1 MGGDQ
6 VGVKCEQRADEIYS
20 VKKKKKGYTI
30 GQELEEELWDGLLVE
45 EDLEQILMPREKKI
59 ENVKEMKEMERS
71 ET

>member
-6 VGVKCEQRADEIYS
+6 VGVKCEQRADEIYF
-20 VKKKKKGYTI
+20 VEKKKKGTRL
-30 GQELEEELWDGLLVE
+30 GRSLKKSWDGLLVE
-45 EDLEQILMPREKKI
+45 EDLEQILKPREKKI